1 MQFFL
6 SGYIPSV
13 VELLSNGF
21 NYGFP
26 LHYEGPQDSSC
37 AKNLLSA
44 IQNPEAVDAKL
55 DKEIAAHRIAGPY
68 SSPPFPQFR
77 ISPLGLVP
85 KKTEGEFRLIHY
97 LSFPQGS
104 SLNDGISSEF
114 TSVSYATVTPFIPS
128 ELLATAVLWPKQ
140 ILRMLFESFLFN
152 LKITTF
158 WGFVG
163 EDFIIMIAVC
173 RWVVQA
179 LAKRLKFFLLP

>member
-1 MQFFL
+1 MMAFL
-6 SGYIPSV
+6 
-13 VELLSNGF
+13 
-21 NYGFP
+21 
-26 LHYEGPQDSSC
+26 Q
-37 AKNLLSA
+37 NLL
-44 IQNPEAVDAKL
+44 
-55 DKEIAAHRIAGPY
+55 AHPM
-68 SSPPFPQFR
+68 
-77 ISPLGLVP
+77 L
-85 KKTEGEFRLIHY
+85 RLKM
-97 LSFPQGS
+97 
-104 SLNDGISSEF
+104 
-114 TSVSYATVTPFIPS
+114 PFIPS

>member
-1 MQFFL
+1 MPLAKETLPTCPSNAAIQPLAAGSFPNLLPRELPTPVNSDRLQFFL

-68 SSPPFPQFR
+68 SSPPFPHFR

-85 KKTEGEFRLIHY
+85 KKKEGEFRLIHH

-114 TSVSYATVTPFIPS
+114 Y
-128 ELLATAVLWPKQ
+128 
-140 ILRMLFESFLFN
+140 
-152 LKITTF
+152 
-158 WGFVG
+158 
-163 EDFIIMIAVC
+163 
-173 RWVVQA
+173 
-179 LAKRLKFFLLP
+179 